1 MEINGQLVALG
12 TALCWTLTA
21 LFFEAAG
28 RRIGSLALNLLRL
41 LLGLLMLCL
50 YTLIRFGSP
59 LPFQASATVWGW
71 LLLSGLSGLALGD
84 LFLFRAFTLIGAR
97 RSMLIYASVPVMTTV
112 LGMLLLG
119 EYPHGMAV
127 VGMFLT
133 IGGIAL
139 VVLFKP
145 GKREDEKPVNAAGI
159 AFAFGGSLGQAVG
172 LILTKQGM
180 PASMDPFS
188 ANQIRSIGGILGLA
202 AAFFIMK
209 RWHKVAEAFHQPR
222 ALVMM
227 SGGAFFGPFLG
238 VSLSLLAL
246 QLTTAGIASTIMS
259 IVPVLIIPFSVFLFR
274 ERVRFLEVLGAF
286 IAIGGVALQFLK

>member
-41 LLGLLMLCL
+41 LLGLVMLCF
-50 YTLIRFGSP
+50 YTLVRFGSP
-59 LPFQASATVWGW
+59 LPLQAPLSVWGW

-97 RSMLIYASVPVMTTV
+97 RSMLIYASVPVITTV
-112 LGMLLLG
+112 LGMVLLG
-119 EYPHGMAV
+119 EYPHGIAV
-127 VGMFLT
+127 FGMFLT
-133 IGGIAL
+133 MGGIAL

-145 GKREDEKPVNAAGI
+145 GKREDDKPVSAAGI
-159 AFAFGGSLGQAVG
+159 ACAFGGALGQAVG

-209 RWHKVAEAFHQPR
+209 RWHKMAESFHHPR

-274 ERVRFLEVLGAF
+274 EKVRFLEVLGAF